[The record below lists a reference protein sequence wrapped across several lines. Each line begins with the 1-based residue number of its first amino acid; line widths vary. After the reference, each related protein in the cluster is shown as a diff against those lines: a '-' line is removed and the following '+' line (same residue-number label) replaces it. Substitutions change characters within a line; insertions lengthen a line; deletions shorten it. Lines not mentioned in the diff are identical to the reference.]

1 MCGCSCPTIKNYISI
16 QKLLINYLFLKAFKF
31 RCHTQM
37 CTWLV
42 IKSQYSNHNYCKLLY
57 EQAKHKLHLLVI
69 AVVDSKLCSQ
79 RTQQQCISLSV
90 RTDRFLCV
98 FTAKTHTAVC
108 CGVLG
113 YREASPHSSLLCPF
127 SMWQKSWSIVQSQAV
142 LSSTISPFI
151 ICRLRQFPCR
161 ATLEPE
167 GFFVYLP
174 GGCFC

>member
-1 MCGCSCPTIKNYISI
+1 
-16 QKLLINYLFLKAFKF
+16 
-31 RCHTQM
+31 M

-42 IKSQYSNHNYCKLLY
+42 IKSQYSNHNYCKLLC

-108 CGVLG
+108 CGVFG